1 MKVVIIG
8 ASGLIGQAIA
18 QALSAKHEIVQ
29 VARSKG
35 DYQVDITS
43 KDTKLMG
50 YSTSVKPRVYEDAS
64 VVDTRLFYGRG
75 LINIAMKT
83 FALQYRQFLTGRTL
97 RYYWNWK
104 PLS

>member
-35 DYQVDITS
+35 DYQVDDWYGRVDLRVGSATKEATS
-43 KDTKLMG
+43 KFV
-50 YSTSVKPRVYEDAS
+50 TS
-64 VVDTRLFYGRG
+64 
-75 LINIAMKT
+75 
-83 FALQYRQFLTGRTL
+83 
-97 RYYWNWK
+97 
-104 PLS
+104 